1 MSQAFRLDSTSTFYL
16 LDDSKSASDPTA
28 WRRKLSML
36 NLSKQPIFV

>member
-1 MSQAFRLDSTSTFYL
+1 MSQALRLNADL

-28 WRRKLSML
+28 WRRKLPML